1 MMKKLYLFLLLF
13 LTGTFSAT
21 FTSCD
26 SDDDGN
32 GPVIVPA
39 NSFAYNRSVQP
50 FASVLCL

>member
-26 SDDDGN
+26 SDDETGTD
-32 GPVIVPA
+32 
-39 NSFAYNRSVQP
+39 R
-50 FASVLCL
+50 